1 MVFTNHVNNVF
12 LALNLS
18 FPLKSIFAKISF
30 IILIVTFFVACDA
43 TKRVPEN
50 KQLLA
55 KTEVFANDKKIKQ
68 EEVTGL
74 VTQPNTKVLKIPFSL
89 YVYNL
94 ARPNPDSVFK
104 ARVLDNPKKFNFLK
118 GLLSEKQVYRLGE
131 SFWYKGKHNLL
142 KKMGEEPVIIDEAR
156 TRKNALRL
164 KSYYFNKGYFDVDV
178 EPKTDSAGVKR
189 GIVNYHATLGEP
201 YIIGNYSE
209 KISSPDVDSLYQIT
223 KNLSVV
229 KTGEQFDSGKFDEE
243 RNRLTT
249 FFRNNGIYHFQQNH
263 INYDIDTIDTGHRPN
278 AELIIND
285 YTYRAGDSLIS
296 KPFEVY
302 KISEVNI
309 FTDNPSSKNKVK
321 IADSITYNNY
331 NLYSIDKLRY
341 KPKAITDAVFI
352 TPGGTYA
359 DFRNNLTSRYLSNLK
374 VFNYPTI
381 QYVPDPENP
390 DENNL
395 IANIYLSPRK
405 KYQFGVSVDFTHSNI
420 QDFGISGN
428 VSLSIRNLFRGA
440 ETLEIAARGN
450 IGSSKDMA
458 NPKDNFFNISELG
471 ADARLSFPRIFFP
484 FNTDRI
490 IPKNMI
496 PSTVF
501 SVGVAQ
507 QKNIGLDKENFT
519 SSLTYN
525 WNPKRFNNVKFEF
538 FNIQYVKNIRPE
550 RYFNVYRSSYNALNN
565 LAAEYR
571 TPEIDDYFDNRDNLI
586 IDSGTTGFIAD
597 VIGENPTIFPTP
609 NDAATIRS
617 IEERRKRLTENNLIV
632 ASSYSFSKSTKTGI
646 LDNEFYI
653 FRTKLEL
660 AGNTLSLLA
669 KATDQPTG
677 NNGKLTMFEVEF
689 SQYVK
694 TEFDYIKYWDFK
706 RNNVL
711 AFRSF
716 LGVAIPYGNSN
727 NIPFSRSYFAGGS
740 NDNRAWRPYSLGPGS
755 SRSGNDFNEAN
766 LKLALSAELRFKLFG
781 NFRGALFADAGNI
794 WNFLDNE
801 TIESSK
807 FQNLESLKDIA
818 LGTGFGLRY
827 DFSFF
832 VMRLDLGFKTYN
844 PANDIDRRWF
854 REYNLKNSVLN
865 IGINYPF

>member
-1 MVFTNHVNNVF
+1 MKN
-12 LALNLS
+12 
-18 FPLKSIFAKISF
+18 IFAKILF
-30 IILIVTFFVACDA
+30 IILTVTFFVACDVA
-43 TKRVPEN
+43 KRVPED
-50 KQLLA
+50 KQLLV
-55 KTEVFANDKKIKQ
+55 KTDIFADNKKVKQ
-68 EEVTGL
+68 EEVLGL
-74 VTQPNTKVLKIPFSL
+74 VTQPNTKILKIPFSL
-89 YVYNL
+89 QVYNL

-104 ARVLDNPKKFNFLK
+104 ARILDNPKKFNFLK
-118 GLLSEKQVYRLGE
+118 SLISEKQVYRLGE

-142 KKMGEEPVIIDEAR
+142 KQMGEEPVIIDETR
-156 TRKNALRL
+156 TRKNSLRL
-164 KSYYFNKGYFDVDV
+164 KSYYFNKGYFNV
-178 EPKTDSAGVKR
+178 EVEAKTDSAGHKK
-189 GIVNYHATLGEP
+189 GNVNYHATLGEA
-201 YIIGNYSE
+201 YIIDSLSE
-209 KISSPDVDSLYQIT
+209 RISSPAIDSLYKIAKKQ
-223 KNLSVV
+223 SVI
-229 KTGEQFDSGKFDEE
+229 KSGEQFDSDKFDEE
-243 RNRLTT
+243 VNRLTT

-263 INYDIDTIDTGHRPN
+263 INYDIDTINTGNRPN
-278 AELIIND
+278 VELIIDD
-285 YTYRAGDSLIS
+285 YTYRLGDSLVS
-296 KPFEVY
+296 TPFEVY

-309 FTDNPSSKNKVK
+309 FTDNPSSRNKVK
-321 IADSITYNNY
+321 ITDSIQYNNY

-352 TPGGTYA
+352 YPGSVYA

-381 QYVPDPENP
+381 QYIPDLN
-390 DENNL
+390 DETGKSL
-395 IANIYLSPRK
+395 ITNIYLSPRK
-405 KYQFGVSVDFTHSNI
+405 KYQFGASLDFTHSNI

-428 VSLSIRNLFRGA
+428 ISLSIRNLFKGA
-440 ETLEIAARGN
+440 ETLEISARGN
-450 IGSSKDMA
+450 IGSSREMA
-458 NPKDNFFNISELG
+458 NPNDNFFNISELG

-484 FNTDRI
+484 LNTDKI

-501 SVGVAQ
+501 SVGIAQ

-519 SSLTYN
+519 SAITYN
-525 WNPKRFNNVKFEF
+525 WNPKRLNNVKFEL
-538 FNIQYVKNIRPE
+538 FNIQYVKNIRSE

-565 LAAEYR
+565 LASTYR
-571 TPEIDDYFDNRDNLI
+571 TPEIDNYFDINDNLI
-586 IDSGTTGFIAD
+586 IDFGTSSFIQD
-597 VIGENPTIFPTP
+597 VIGQPPSIVPTD
-609 NDAATIRS
+609 NDIATIRS

-660 AGNTLSLLA
+660 AGNTLSLISRLA
-669 KATDQPTG
+669 NRPLG
-677 NNGKLTMFEVEF
+677 NNGNLTMFEVEF

-694 TEFDYIKYWDFK
+694 TEFDYVKYWDFK

-716 LGVAIPYGNSN
+716 LGIAIPYGNSD

-755 SRSGNDFNEAN
+755 SKSSNDFNEAN
-766 LKLALSAELRFKLFG
+766 LKLAISAELRFKLFG

-801 TIESSK
+801 RLETSK
-807 FQNLESLKDIA
+807 FKDLESLRDIA

-832 VMRLDLGFKTYN
+832 VIRLDLGFKTYN
-844 PANDIDRRWF
+844 PANDLDKRWF